1 MFKGLKVSTNNAKY
15 GQTPH
20 HYSLN
25 VYTYELWNAGLL
37 VMCIIISKI
46 QRSALLKLIL
56 VIFLRMKHNHVVHY
70 IRAEPVTRRLGS
82 SSVHPSGSGGESSQP
97 QESQQPL
104 RGSALITVA
113 NFRTPCVFFFF
124 LLRSHPL
131 LYQSHSQCPLL
142 QSAFAFLKEFSLQTQ
157 WKNKQTRSWT
167 SSCSVHVVLPQI
179 SEQRPQR
186 LICNTKVRGTKQ
198 PLNS

>member
-124 LLRSHPL
+124 YFAPTPFSTNLTVNVHFCRVLLR
-131 LYQSHSQCPLL
+131 
-142 QSAFAFLKEFSLQTQ
+142 F
-157 WKNKQTRSWT
+157 
-167 SSCSVHVVLPQI
+167 
-179 SEQRPQR
+179 
-186 LICNTKVRGTKQ
+186 
-198 PLNS
+198 